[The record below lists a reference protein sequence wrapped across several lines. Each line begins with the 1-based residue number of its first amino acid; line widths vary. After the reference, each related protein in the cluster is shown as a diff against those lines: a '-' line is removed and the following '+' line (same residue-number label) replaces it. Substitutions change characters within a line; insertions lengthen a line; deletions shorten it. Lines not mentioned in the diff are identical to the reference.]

1 MSASGDLVARA
12 VLGEADALAAL
23 AREYRPAARRIALGI
38 LGDGDAAEDVAQD
51 AMIRLQASLPGF
63 RGDAQLGT
71 WIHRVTLNLAYDHLR
86 RASRHE
92 FRPIADV
99 RATPDPKTP
108 DPLEAVDSERAREAL
123 EEALERLPED
133 QRRAVVLRFVAQL
146 SYAEIAH
153 VTGAAPGTVASRI
166 FRALRRLGTDLEPKH
181 LEILR

>member
-23 AREYRPAARRIALGI
+23 ATEYRPMARRIALGI
-38 LGDGDAAEDVAQD
+38 LGDADAAEDVAQD

-71 WIHRVTLNLAYDHLR
+71 WLHRVTLNLAYDHLR
-86 RASRHE
+86 SATRRD
-92 FRPIADV
+92 FRPLSEV
-99 RATPDPKTP
+99 RSAPDPATPDP
-108 DPLEAVDSERAREAL
+108 AGRVDAERARHAL
-123 EEALERLPED
+123 EEALDRLPED
-133 QRRAVVLRFVAQL
+133 QRRAVVLRYMSQL

-153 VTGAAPGTVASRI
+153 VTGSAPGTVASRI
-166 FRALRRLGTDLEPKH
+166 FRALRRLGADLEPKH